1 MKNFTG
7 RASINMDVTA
17 LVSAVGMEVAEEMF
31 YAFVAS
37 CEQSRGVTF
46 ETSKGELHTFKVDHM
61 EFDIVPI
68 EEYDEEETEVIE
80 TGNEIGSYKQ

>member
-37 CEQSRGVTF
+37 CEQSRGLTI
-46 ETSKGELHTFKVDHM
+46 ETSKGDLRTFKVDHM
-61 EFDIVPI
+61 DFEVTYI
-68 EEYDEEETEVIE
+68 EEEEEETEVVE